1 MNGESRDGEGTG
13 EGVGAPPRRL
23 VDGHGD
29 QQAWAMELLR
39 AAEPYQAPAGRKQRI
54 RLSLGHVPRRAPAVL
69 RPLVAGLVLM
79 SLGAIATAALRP
91 ALPRWVSRAVERVV
105 DVVRPARSHVVVGE
119 ARRAPHPVR
128 LASASDSRPRTGSGA
143 RRAACS
149 AARVRRR
156 RDRRPR
162 RRFPMFA
169 APRVPTA
176 GKKRQPCCWRRCAP
190 CDAERDPARA
200 RVLLGRYLQEHPNG
214 ALAEEALAMSIEA
227 AVAAHD
233 GEAPALARRYLR
245 SYPAGPFR
253 SVALQALSA
262 TPQN

>member
-1 MNGESRDGEGTG
+1 MSGEPRDGEGTG
-13 EGVGAPPRRL
+13 EGTGAPPRRL
-23 VDGHGD
+23 VDGRGGD

-91 ALPRWVSRAVERVV
+91 ALPRWVSRAVQRVV
-105 DVVRPARSHVVVGE
+105 DVVRPARSRVSSGE
-119 ARRAPHPVR
+119 ARRAPHAVH
-128 LASASDSRPRTGSGA
+128 LASASDVAPEPAPPPPLAPVPVPASAPARP
-143 RRAACS
+143 AAEPAVS
-149 AARVRRR
+149 HVRRPARAESREEETALLLEAMRALR
-156 RDRRPR
+156 R
-162 RRFPMFA
+162 
-169 APRVPTA
+169 
-176 GKKRQPCCWRRCAP
+176 Q
-190 CDAERDPARA
+190 RDPARA
-200 RVLLGRYLQEHPNG
+200 RLLLDRYLQQHPNG

-233 GEAPALARRYLR
+233 GEAPGLARRYLR

-253 SVALQALSA
+253 SVAQQALTA